1 MFNSPYST
9 YPYGNYGMP
18 SYSQRP
24 YAPQSQQAMQNTQ
37 QIPMQPQPQMQYEM
51 PIQELRFVTS
61 EEAKAFIVMPNS
73 KALLIDKNNGVAHL
87 KVADNMGQSQT
98 QYFRFEA
105 INEDGTPIKPKVDT
119 PQIDLEDFEKRFVT
133 IQQYTEL
140 LDQFNQIKK
149 IIGGKPNGTTTSKQP
164 EQRM

>member
-1 MFNSPYST
+1 MFNNPYST

-18 SYSQRP
+18 NYSPRP
-24 YAPQSQQAMQNTQ
+24 YAPQAQQTMQSTQ
-37 QIPMQPQPQMQYEM
+37 QIPMQPQPQMQYET

-98 QYFRFEA
+98 QYFKFEP
-105 INEDGTPIKPKVDT
+105 INADGTPIKPQESV
-119 PQIDLEDFEKRFVT
+119 PQIDFAELDKKFATVE
-133 IQQYTEL
+133 QYNSL
-140 LDQFNQIKK
+140 LDQVKQLKQLV
-149 IIGGKPNGTTTSKQP
+149 GGKQNATNTKQG
-164 EQRM
+164 